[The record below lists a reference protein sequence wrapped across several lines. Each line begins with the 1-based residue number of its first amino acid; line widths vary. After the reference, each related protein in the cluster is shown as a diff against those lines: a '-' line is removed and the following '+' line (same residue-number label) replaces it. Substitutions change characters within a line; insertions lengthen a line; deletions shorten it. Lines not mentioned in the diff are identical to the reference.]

1 MSHPHPKKAD
11 EKQKTGE
18 KPNDPPVVATTG
30 NEGEGSRSA
39 ARAYDAGAERA
50 AKDAKK
56 VEALAEEAKEA
67 LDGPE
72 GEELRKAEQ
81 RGKNAGKGG

>member
-1 MSHPHPKKAD
+1 MSHPHPKKVE
-11 EKQKTGE
+11 EKRSDK
-18 KPNDPPVVATTG
+18 PVVSTTA

-50 AKDAKK
+50 AKDPKK
-56 VEALAEEAKEA
+56 VEALAEEAKAA

-72 GEELRKAEQ
+72 GDELREAEK
-81 RGKNAGKGG
+81 RGKNAGKDG

>member
-11 EKQKTGE
+11 EKQPE
-18 KPNDPPVVATTG
+18 KPAVATSG

-39 ARAYDAGAERA
+39 ARAYDAGAQKA
-50 AKDAKK
+50 AKDTKK
-56 VEALAEEAKEA
+56 VESLAEEAKEA

-81 RGKNAGKGG
+81 RGKNAGKA

>member
-1 MSHPHPKKAD
+1 MSHPHPKKA
-11 EKQKTGE
+11 EE
-18 KPNDPPVVATTG
+18 KPNDKPVVSTTG

-50 AKDAKK
+50 AKDGKK
-56 VEALAEEAKEA
+56 VEALAEEAKAA

-81 RGKNAGKGG
+81 KGKNAGKGG